1 MSKFVERL
9 SHLKAESGK
18 SQNRIAADLG
28 LKPQA
33 LSYFFHGREPSY
45 DVLIQLA
52 DYFGVTCDYLLG
64 HDTPE
69 DRTTQ
74 LHISAA
80 KEQTIREIEAAFR
93 TIIQKVR
100 EGE

>member
-9 SHLKAESGK
+9 SHLKAKSGK
-18 SQNRIAADLG
+18 SQSKIAADLG
-28 LKPQA
+28 MRPQA

-52 DYFGVTCDYLLG
+52 DYFGVSCDYLLG
-64 HDTPE
+64 HDAPE

-74 LHISAA
+74 LRISAA
-80 KEQTIREIEAAFR
+80 KEQTIREIEAAFQA
-93 TIIQKVR
+93 IIQKVR
-100 EGE
+100 ECE

>member
-9 SHLKAESGK
+9 SQLKAKSGK
-18 SQNRIAADLG
+18 SQSKIAADLG
-28 LKPQA
+28 MRPQA

-52 DYFGVTCDYLLG
+52 DYFGVSCDYLLG
-64 HDTPE
+64 HDALE
-69 DRTTQ
+69 DLTIQ
-74 LHISAA
+74 LRINAA
-80 KEQTIREIEAAFR
+80 KEQTIQEIESGFR

>member
-9 SHLKAESGK
+9 SRLKTKSGK
-18 SQNRIAADLG
+18 RQNKIAADLG
-28 LKPQA
+28 ITPQA

-64 HDTPE
+64 HDSLK
-69 DRTTQ
+69 DLTTQ
-74 LHISAA
+74 LHISVAR
-80 KEQTIREIEAAFR
+80 EQTTREIEEAFR